1 MPELKGDPTGSP
13 FCVCEGMKWVAMPIA
28 REIVS
33 AGDQALAILRGLGR
47 QDGKIFALC
56 MIYRPRAR
64 KKGPFL
70 ARFLRYV
77 FPNSCLQGFFDTQ
90 RANLAK
96 TSSFWIH
103 IGDMLPQRGVFPSE
117 ASFGIHQA
125 KILPRMSAW
134 ESFRRIFCHCRHVEN
149 APLRYPATADTWR
162 THHGEIMPSPT
173 SGERIMVKSCPRRNV
188 ENGSL

>member
-1 MPELKGDPTGSP
+1 
-13 FCVCEGMKWVAMPIA
+13 MKWAALPTA
-28 REIVS
+28 RKIVS
-33 AGDQALAILRGLGR
+33 AGDLALAICADLGR

-64 KKGPFL
+64 KRGPSWQDFYDMYSQTAVCRAFL
-70 ARFLRYV
+70 MH
-77 FPNSCLQGFFDTQ
+77 STQ
-90 RANLAK
+90 
-96 TSSFWIH
+96 I
-103 IGDMLPQRGVFPSE
+103 LPKPAHFGYISAICCHRGGVFPSE